1 LLQCAGQVPALVQ
14 FLGRPA
20 VHGAMSAAALLGP
33 GRSIL
38 VSGFHSAA
46 RGAPDMNS
54 LVSLGAVAAFGVSCV
69 AAAMPQLAWRTFF
82 EEPAM
87 LLGVVLLGRTLE
99 QRAKL
104 QASSDMVALRV
115 SRLLA
120 VLGENTD
127 APAKLEDLLEEPAML
142 PRVLVGQP
150 WSITPS
156 RRLSKTWLPGM
167 YVSLKPSV

>member
-1 LLQCAGQVPALVQ
+1 M
-14 FLGRPA
+14 
-20 VHGAMSAAALLGP
+20 HGAMSAAALLGP

-38 VSGFHSAA
+38 VSGFRSAA

-54 LVSLGAVAAFGVSCV
+54 LVSLGAVAAFSVSCV

-87 LLGVVLLGRTLE
+87 LLGVVLMGRTLE

-115 SRLLA
+115 SVPAAPTKNAPLDVIRQTLFFAWWVAQEARVRLGLKVA
-120 VLGENTD
+120 LQSETC
-127 APAKLEDLLEEPAML
+127 
-142 PRVLVGQP
+142 
-150 WSITPS
+150 
-156 RRLSKTWLPGM
+156 
-167 YVSLKPSV
+167 SLQQEVTHECSQQGKSCVVR

>member
-1 LLQCAGQVPALVQ
+1 M
-14 FLGRPA
+14 
-20 VHGAMSAAALLGP
+20 HGAMSAAALLGP

-38 VSGFHSAA
+38 VSGFRSAA

-87 LLGVVLLGRTLE
+87 LLGVVLMGRTLE

-115 SRLLA
+115 STPAARKALLRYLQAYPRLHMLDCTGHGCA
-120 VLGENTD
+120 VQVSMAFQGHFCSQQQRDD
-127 APAKLEDLLEEPAML
+127 ACL
-142 PRVLVGQP
+142 Q
-150 WSITPS
+150 
-156 RRLSKTWLPGM
+156 
-167 YVSLKPSV
+167 

>member
-1 LLQCAGQVPALVQ
+1 MPALVQ

-38 VSGFHSAA
+38 VSGARSAA
-46 RGAPDMNS
+46 RGAPNMDS
-54 LVSLGAVAAFGVSCV
+54 LVSLGAVAAFGVSCM
-69 AAAMPQLAWRTFF
+69 AAALPRLAWRTFF

-104 QASSDMVALRV
+104 RASSDMAALRV
-115 SRLLA
+115 GVPSPAHTLA
-120 VLGENTD
+120 Y
-127 APAKLEDLLEEPAML
+127 
-142 PRVLVGQP
+142 LVWPLQQAA
-150 WSITPS
+150 
-156 RRLSKTWLPGM
+156 
-167 YVSLKPSV
+167 

>member
-1 LLQCAGQVPALVQ
+1 MDGAGQVPSLVQ

-38 VSGFHSAA
+38 VSGFRSAA

-87 LLGVVLLGRTLE
+87 LLGVVLMGRTLE

-104 QASSDMVALRV
+104 QASSDMAALRV
-115 SRLLA
+115 SGACPHPNEKLLH
-120 VLGENTD
+120 
-127 APAKLEDLLEEPAML
+127 
-142 PRVLVGQP
+142 
-150 WSITPS
+150 I
-156 RRLSKTWLPGM
+156 
-167 YVSLKPSV
+167 

>member
-1 LLQCAGQVPALVQ
+1 M
-14 FLGRPA
+14 
-20 VHGAMSAAALLGP
+20 HGAMSAAALLGP

-38 VSGFHSAA
+38 VSGFRSAA

-87 LLGVVLLGRTLE
+87 LLGVVLMGRTLE

-115 SRLLA
+115 SAYVAPTKDTPVYLSGRPSLLLHA
-120 VLGENTD
+120 GSYRTWECGTD
-127 APAKLEDLLEEPAML
+127 VDGSSE
-142 PRVLVGQP
+142 
-150 WSITPS
+150 
-156 RRLSKTWLPGM
+156 RLSWSAAKMTHAHDHG
-167 YVSLKPSV
+167 K

>member
-1 LLQCAGQVPALVQ
+1 MPALVA

-33 GRSIL
+33 GRGIL
-38 VSGFHSAA
+38 AAGFASAR

-69 AAAMPQLAWRTFF
+69 AAALPQLAWRTFF

-104 QASSDMVALRV
+104 QASSDMAALRV
-115 SRLLA
+115 RTPGLPHLMCQRIRHHWSMAAGSPAEAAMCSLA
-120 VLGENTD
+120 AAGKVCWRGVHSCRGSADGLT
-127 APAKLEDLLEEPAML
+127 
-142 PRVLVGQP
+142 
-150 WSITPS
+150 
-156 RRLSKTWLPGM
+156 
-167 YVSLKPSV
+167 